1 MPMLNL
7 ELIES
12 NPFRIASFLD
22 ERGSLS
28 VLEFGEISLQP
39 KRIFWVN
46 SVPIGIKRAAHFH
59 RKCNKILICTQGS
72 VKINT
77 TNSQLVSREFVLE
90 AGSAFF
96 LQVNNLIQYS
106 FLSTETQLLVLAD
119 QAYDSTDV
127 FTIDDWAG
135 DTP

>member
-1 MPMLNL
+1 MSNL
-7 ELIES
+7 EQIDS
-12 NPFRIASFLD
+12 NLFKIATFFD

-28 VLEFGEISLQP
+28 VLEFGQISLQP

-46 SVPIGIKRAAHFH
+46 SVPIGVKRAAHFH
-59 RKCNKILICTQGS
+59 RKCNQILICTQGS
-72 VKINT
+72 VKIFI
-77 TNSQLVSREFVLE
+77 TNSKLVSRELVLE
-90 AGSAFF
+90 VGSAFF

-106 FLSTETQLLVLAD
+106 FLSEETQLLVLAD

-127 FTIDDWAG
+127 FTIDEWNG